1 MSDSSTSLTTSNQP
15 TDEQL
20 VEQFY
25 AGDKTALETLLN
37 RYNTIILSYLFSISF
52 FKKDEPY
59 LVDVRQQ
66 VLITI
71 FNELSNHNFAS
82 IVDGSFKKWVY
93 RITYFACIHSDRKRR
108 ADMKTTSDVFPEEE
122 TDLSNLVLMRTTP
135 ATSDYDEVDEQLKE
149 VSDKLTNEELELMK
163 LVSQKVPYHKIQE
176 RQEFQKYSIDYLKHK
191 VHNIR
196 KRMRGKE

>member
-1 MSDSSTSLTTSNQP
+1 MA
-15 TDEQL
+15 DEQL

-25 AGDKTALETLLN
+25 AGDQSADSPANRDKSALETLLN
-37 RYNTIILSYLFSISF
+37 RYNTIILTYLFTISF
-52 FKKDEPY
+52 FKNEQY
-59 LVDVRQQ
+59 LADVRQK

-82 IVDGSFKKWVY
+82 IVEGSFKKWVY
-93 RITYFACIHSDRKRR
+93 RITYFACINSDRERR

-135 ATSDYDEVDEQLKE
+135 STSDYEEVEEQLNE
-149 VSDKLTNEELELMK
+149 VSARLTDEELELMK
-163 LVSQKVPYHKIQE
+163 LVSQKVPYKKIRE
-176 RQEFQKYSIDYLKHK
+176 RQEFQKYSVDYLKHK

-196 KRMRGKE
+196 KRMREKE